1 MVRGTSRLRSA
12 RDDFRRALDS
22 PAVAKQFRRA
32 RFDPEVNLRAFR
44 EVLLPHANQA
54 LADDVLLAV
63 QRVAPEMRPVF
74 ERFRGRHISEALAE
88 VEAEVC
94 GTQVDVRS
102 RQISEADIGK
112 RGLTDLMF
120 AAGEG
125 DTSRVAK
132 LLAAGSPVNVQD
144 DQGKTCL
151 VYAAMNNRLEI
162 VKLLLQKGADPNI
175 TTSTG
180 RSATWFAKKG
190 GFSQMAHVLEE
201 FRGASKSG
209 ERSA

>member
-1 MVRGTSRLRSA
+1 
-12 RDDFRRALDS
+12 
-22 PAVAKQFRRA
+22 
-32 RFDPEVNLRAFR
+32 
-44 EVLLPHANQA
+44 
-54 LADDVLLAV
+54 
-63 QRVAPEMRPVF
+63 
-74 ERFRGRHISEALAE
+74 LAE
-88 VEAEVC
+88 AEAEIC
-94 GTQVDVRS
+94 GSKVVVRS
-102 RQISEADIGK
+102 RQIAEADIGK
-112 RGLTDLMF
+112 RGLTELMF

-125 DTSRVAK
+125 DMDRVAK

-162 VKLLLQKGADPNI
+162 IELLLLKGANPDI

-190 GFSQMAHVLEE
+190 GFSQVAHVLEDY
-201 FRGASKSG
+201 RRVSKSA